1 MSNRATISLISQP
14 SSRLSITKGQALDP
28 ALKQVNQDLVVKEG
42 FMYKKG
48 DLLKMYNNQYYFY
61 LERRDESA
69 GIGPLLKYGK
79 KGKIISR
86 CLDLGF

>member
-1 MSNRATISLISQP
+1 
-14 SSRLSITKGQALDP
+14 
-28 ALKQVNQDLVVKEG
+28 
-42 FMYKKG
+42 MYKKG

-79 KGKIISR
+79 KAKIISH